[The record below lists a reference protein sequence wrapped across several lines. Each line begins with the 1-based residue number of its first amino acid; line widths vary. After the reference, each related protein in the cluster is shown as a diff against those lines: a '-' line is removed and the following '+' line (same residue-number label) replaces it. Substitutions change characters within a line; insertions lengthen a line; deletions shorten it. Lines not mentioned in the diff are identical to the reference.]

1 MEMEDIKDKMRQ
13 LLQNSVSTGQQ
24 LQEMKVA
31 RVNDVNG
38 GTPKSSIEK

>member
-24 LQEMKVA
+24 LQEMKVS